1 MPETVAIRDIAFYM
15 RNVRTRMPFKYGI
28 ATLTSVPILHVV
40 MAIESRSGRFFEG
53 VSADILP
60 PKWFDKDPAKA
71 YQENVEDLVFSA
83 REAGKAYLE
92 SSRKPRTVFEIWK
105 DGYRTTLGSGDTRGL
120 NHLTSGHGS
129 SLMERA
135 LIDGLGKMLSMSYH
149 EMLAQNAIAMDP
161 GELHPELRGQAP
173 SDFIVERPLD
183 SVFIRHTVGLADPIT
198 TSEIADG
205 DRLHDGLP
213 HSLEEYL
220 TTHALKYLKIKVG
233 GQLDQDL
240 SRLESIADLLS
251 RNTHEFQVTL
261 DGNEQYQNLDSFL
274 ELLDGMR
281 QSESLRCLYDN
292 ILYIE
297 QPLERSVALNPEL
310 ADGIRAVSQQK
321 PMLVDESD
329 GDIGVFKEAIRLGY
343 RGVSSKN
350 CKGLIKAIANMGLA
364 RYHGEQYFLS
374 GEDLMNLP
382 VVPVHQDLTHL
393 ASLGINHVERNG
405 HHYVRGLDHLSD
417 TELDCCR
424 RDHCKLYR
432 EAGTSLVLDIRGGK
446 IDISSLQ
453 RPGLGVGNCIDV
465 AHMTPLDDWRF
476 DSLA

>member
-1 MPETVAIRDIAFYM
+1 MSELVAIRDIAYFM

-40 MAIESRSGRFFEG
+40 MAIESRDGKVFKG

-60 PKWFDKDPAKA
+60 PKWFDKDPSKD
-71 YQENVEDLVFSA
+71 YEENVEDLVFSA
-83 REAGKAYLE
+83 REAGRAYLE
-92 SSRKPRTVFEIWK
+92 SSRKPRTIFEIWK
-105 DGYRTTLGSGDTRGL
+105 EGYRKTLDSGDARGL

-149 EMLAQNAIAMDP
+149 EMLAQNVIAMDP
-161 GELHPELRGQAP
+161 GELHPELRGQSP
-173 SDFIVERPLD
+173 SDFVVNRPLD

-198 TSEIADG
+198 TSEISDG
-205 DRLHDGLP
+205 DRLEDGLP

-220 TTHALKYLKIKVG
+220 TTHELKYLKIKVS
-233 GQLDQDL
+233 GQLEQDL
-240 SRLESIADLLS
+240 SRLCSIADLLS
-251 RNTHEFQVTL
+251 RTTHEYRVTL
-261 DGNEQYQNLDSFL
+261 DGNEQYGDLGSFL
-274 ELLDGMR
+274 ELLDSMR
-281 QSESLRCLYDN
+281 QKESLQRLYDN
-292 ILYIE
+292 ILFIE
-297 QPLERSVALNPEL
+297 QPLDRSVALNPEL
-310 ADGIRAVSQQK
+310 ADGIRAVSKQK

-329 GDIGVFKEAIRLGY
+329 GDIGVFKEAIQLGY

-364 RYHGEQYFLS
+364 QYHGERYFLS

-393 ASLGINHVERNG
+393 ATLGIDHVERNG

-417 TELDCCR
+417 SELEHCR
-424 RDHCKLYR
+424 QDHSRLYR
-432 EAGTSLVLDIRGGK
+432 ETGSSLVLDIQHGK

-453 RPGLGVGNCIDV
+453 RPGLGVGDCVDV
-465 AHMTPLDDWRF
+465 AHMTPLDEWRF